1 MKRMLFINSS
11 LSSGGSEKIMTML
24 ANQFSRMGYA
34 VSMVLLREKQEV
46 YHVDSNVKLI
56 KIHYC
61 SSNKLSIALIRFKKL
76 RSLLKSGDYDLAVSF
91 MYDINIFSLLANMGV
106 NLPLFI
112 SERADPRSRDV
123 KFHTSKIYSNLEFLL
138 YRKATG
144 IILQTELI
152 RNYYPQKLQEKI
164 NVIANPINSDEI
176 TPYKGTRDKKIVA
189 IGRLTKQKNYPLLL
203 KTFASYS
210 MIHTDYVLEIY
221 GSGELRHEIENQIK
235 LLNISKKVHLMGFF
249 PDVLDKIKNAGMYI
263 STSNYE
269 GISNSMLEAMA
280 LGIPCICTDCPV
292 GGAALV
298 INDGEN
304 GFLVPT
310 NDENILL
317 DRMELITLNAEVA
330 DKISKSA
337 TYVKERFSL
346 KNIALEWEKVFNK
359 GK

>member
-152 RNYYPQKLQEKI
+152 RNYYPQKLQ
-164 NVIANPINSDEI
+164 
-176 TPYKGTRDKKIVA
+176 
-189 IGRLTKQKNYPLLL
+189 
-203 KTFASYS
+203 
-210 MIHTDYVLEIY
+210 
-221 GSGELRHEIENQIK
+221 
-235 LLNISKKVHLMGFF
+235 
-249 PDVLDKIKNAGMYI
+249 
-263 STSNYE
+263 
-269 GISNSMLEAMA
+269 
-280 LGIPCICTDCPV
+280 
-292 GGAALV
+292 
-298 INDGEN
+298 
-304 GFLVPT
+304 
-310 NDENILL
+310 
-317 DRMELITLNAEVA
+317 
-330 DKISKSA
+330 
-337 TYVKERFSL
+337 
-346 KNIALEWEKVFNK
+346 
-359 GK
+359 